1 MLSSINNTMKK
12 LSASTRCLVVLAGL
26 SGSVLSLS
34 ANAAEVS
41 QLNAVHITDSQ
52 LTSLI
57 GSSAVFAAMGQLGD
71 AIDSTAST
79 GGGPG
84 TRLSS
89 LLANGSVQAAATG
102 NAHELGL
109 GYALS
114 EPASTRQ
121 FDWGNG
127 NTETFWLN
135 FDADNSKITYS
146 LGGKTMKY
154 MAPEPFGF
162 SDLVIRTQANNENES
177 FLSDLMIN
185 GTSIGSTYSN
195 GGGADVLH
203 VNGLDFSRSF
213 SLIGNAMLAWQGAL
227 ADQDAGFSLQ
237 FIQAVPEPAQVL
249 MLLAGIAVI
258 GTFSRLRKNQSMS

>member
-1 MLSSINNTMKK
+1 MLSSINHTMKK
-12 LSASTRCLVVLAGL
+12 FSASTRCLVVLAGL

-109 GYALS
+109 GYTLS
-114 EPASTRQ
+114 EPASTRH

-135 FDADNSKITYS
+135 FDPENSKITYS
-146 LGGKTMKY
+146 L
-154 MAPEPFGF
+154 
-162 SDLVIRTQANNENES
+162 
-177 FLSDLMIN
+177 
-185 GTSIGSTYSN
+185 
-195 GGGADVLH
+195 
-203 VNGLDFSRSF
+203 
-213 SLIGNAMLAWQGAL
+213 
-227 ADQDAGFSLQ
+227 
-237 FIQAVPEPAQVL
+237 AVPSQREGSNRVL
-249 MLLAGIAVI
+249 RLL
-258 GTFSRLRKNQSMS
+258 NQGF